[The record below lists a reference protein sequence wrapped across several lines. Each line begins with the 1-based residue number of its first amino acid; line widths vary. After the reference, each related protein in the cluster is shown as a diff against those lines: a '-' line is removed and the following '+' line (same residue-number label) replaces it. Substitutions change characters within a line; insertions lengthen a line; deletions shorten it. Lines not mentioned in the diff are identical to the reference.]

1 MRRVEWKARG
11 KRMTVPEGTSMG
23 DRQDFHLVVRASEIA
38 EFLGEPL
45 QGLDVNVEKPRP
57 ISQPATHSLFF
68 VKKFR
73 PDWAASLNA
82 MQDSLVLA
90 TPEYA
95 GHLRVS
101 HILVSRPRLALARV
115 LRRFF
120 APAPPVGDIAATAM
134 VHPGARLGQRVSI
147 GHYSLIGD
155 SVDIGD
161 DTVIAHHV
169 VIARGSRIGRRCVI
183 KSHAVIG
190 EDGFG
195 IEFDEDG
202 RPLRL
207 PHIGGV
213 VLGDDVEVGALCTI
227 ARGTLGDTI
236 LEDDVK
242 LDDHV
247 HIAHNVRIGT
257 RTLITACAEISGS
270 VQVGKRVWVGPNAS
284 VNNNLKIAD
293 ETLIGIG
300 AVVLVSSER
309 GEHLIGNP
317 ARALWADEDTEK

>member
-1 MRRVEWKARG
+1 MENGSKC
-11 KRMTVPEGTSMG
+11 MTVSEGTSLG
-23 DRQDFHLVVRASEIA
+23 DQQDFHIRVHASEIA
-38 EFLGEPL
+38 EFLEEPL
-45 QGLDVNVEKPRP
+45 QGPDVNIEKPRS
-57 ISQPATHSLFF
+57 ISQPVAHSLFF

-73 PDWAASLNA
+73 PDWVALLNSA
-82 MQDSLVLA
+82 QDSLVLA
-90 TPEYA
+90 GPEYA
-95 GHLRVS
+95 GHLRIS

-115 LRRFF
+115 MRKFF
-120 APAPPVGDIAATAM
+120 TPALPTAEVAATAV
-134 VHPGARLGQRVSI
+134 VHPGTRLGKRVSI
-147 GHYSLIGD
+147 GQYCVIGE

-169 VIARGSRIGRRCVI
+169 VIAPGSRIGCRCVI

-213 VLGDDVEVGALCTI
+213 VLGNDVEVGALCTI
-227 ARGTLGDTI
+227 AKGTLGDTI

-247 HIAHNVRIGT
+247 HIAHNVSIGAG
-257 RTLITACAEISGS
+257 TLLTACAEISGS
-270 VQVGKRVWVGPNAS
+270 VQIGKHVWVGPNAS
-284 VNNNLKIAD
+284 VMNGIKIAD
-293 ETLIGIG
+293 ETLIGLG
-300 AVVLVSSER
+300 AVVIRSSQRGQRLV
-309 GEHLIGNP
+309 GNP
-317 ARALWADEDTEK
+317 ARPLRQAEDTE